1 MKEMRA
7 VYTETLIELAKSDVS
22 IVVVEADLMRATGTL
37 PFKAVYPN
45 RAVDVGVAEANMLGV
60 AAGLAAE
67 GKIPFA
73 ATFGC
78 FASRR
83 AFDQFFLSG
92 AYARLPV
99 KLVGTDPGIS
109 AAFNGGTHM
118 PFEDLGIMRMV
129 PGLDIIEPS
138 DPISLAA
145 LVRKLA
151 ASGKPGYMRLHRKAI
166 EPIYAE
172 EEQFE
177 LGKGKLLRKG
187 RDAVI
192 VALGAIMVPE
202 ALAAARLLSGQGIEA
217 AVIDALSVK
226 PLDIA
231 LLMEWIGKTGCV
243 VTAENHQM
251 AGGLGSAV
259 AELIAE
265 QDFDG
270 FPCRRPKL
278 ARVGVADEFGEVG
291 TQDWLK
297 TRFGLDSDHIA
308 SVVKNLITTTKDR
321 KLP

>member
-1 MKEMRA
+1 MRA
-7 VYTETLIELAKSDVS
+7 VYTETLIELAKSDPS
-22 IVVVEADLMRATGTL
+22 IVVVEADLMKATGTIS
-37 PFKAVYPN
+37 FKALYPD

-67 GKIPFA
+67 GKTPFA
-73 ATFGC
+73 ATFAC

-166 EPIYAE
+166 EPIYPE
-172 EEQFE
+172 GETFE
-177 LGKGKLLRKG
+177 LGKSKLLRKG
-187 RDAVI
+187 KDALI

-202 ALAAARLLSGQGIEA
+202 ALAAASQLSSQGIEV

-226 PLDIA
+226 PLDTA
-231 LLMEWIGKTGCV
+231 LIGEWISNTGCV
-243 VTAENHQM
+243 VTAENHQK

-259 AELIAE
+259 AEFIAE
-265 QDFDG
+265 HDFENLQCNG
-270 FPCRRPKL
+270 PKL

-297 TRFGLDSDHIA
+297 TRYGLDSDHIA
-308 SVVKNLITTTKDR
+308 AIVKNLIATKKER
-321 KLP
+321 KRL

>member
-7 VYTETLIELAKSDVS
+7 VYTETLIELAKSDPS
-22 IVVVEADLMRATGTL
+22 IVVVEADLMKATGTIS
-37 PFKAVYPN
+37 FKALYPD

-67 GKIPFA
+67 GKTPFA
-73 ATFGC
+73 ATFAC

-166 EPIYAE
+166 DPIYPE
-172 EEQFE
+172 GETFE
-177 LGKGKLLRKG
+177 LGKSKLLRKG
-187 RDAVI
+187 KDALI

-202 ALAAARLLSGQGIEA
+202 ALAAASQLSSQGIEV

-226 PLDIA
+226 PLDTA
-231 LLMEWIGKTGCV
+231 LIGEWISNTGCV
-243 VTAENHQM
+243 VTAENHQK

-259 AELIAE
+259 AEFIAE
-265 QDFDG
+265 QNFEHLQCSG
-270 FPCRRPKL
+270 PKL

-297 TRFGLDSDHIA
+297 TRYGLDSDHIA
-308 SVVKNLITTTKDR
+308 AIVKNLIAIKKER
-321 KLP
+321 KRL